1 MIQELLCQIE
11 VGEHVDLLFEGD
23 CKWYQGEVK
32 EVGDGQITISDYM
45 INVTENYSSMAN
57 SVKYRRDYTFNFDDI
72 SALAKTTRV
81 IE

>member
-11 VGEHVDLLFEGD
+11 VGEHVDLFFAGD

-32 EVGDGQITISDYM
+32 EVGDGQITISDYVV
-45 INVTENYSSMAN
+45 NAVQKYSPMAQAI
-57 SVKYRRDYTFNFDDI
+57 KYQRDYTFNFDDV
-72 SALAKTTRV
+72 SALARINRV